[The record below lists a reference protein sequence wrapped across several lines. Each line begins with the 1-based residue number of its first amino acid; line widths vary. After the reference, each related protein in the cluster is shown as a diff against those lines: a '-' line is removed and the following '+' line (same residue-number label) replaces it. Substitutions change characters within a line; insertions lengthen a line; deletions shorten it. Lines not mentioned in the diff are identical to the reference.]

1 MEDPIA
7 ALRHRF
13 PMNPSVLPL
22 SDEQPSAAR
31 PFVLRHARQRAGVEG
46 KHRTP
51 KTRVPRPQDTN
62 LDNTVVQDTYY
73 VPDD

>member
-1 MEDPIA
+1 MSPA
-7 ALRHRF
+7 VVPF
-13 PMNPSVLPL
+13 
-22 SDEQPSAAR
+22 SDERPSTAR
-31 PFVLRHARQRAGVEG
+31 PFVLRHARPSAAVEA

-51 KTRVPRPQDTN
+51 KTRLPRQQDTN